1 VKLKIGVAVILC
13 TEDKSHPKFGM
24 VKNLF
29 VVDSELILAI
39 HALEILEYSEH
50 HHSWVVK
57 ESDRK
62 TAISAKRIPCRQVL
76 TLRPIRDTFSKHFF
90 ITLKYSL

>member
-1 VKLKIGVAVILC
+1 MKLKIGIAVILC

-24 VKNLF
+24 VKILF

-62 TAISAKRIPCRQVL
+62 NSYISQK
-76 TLRPIRDTFSKHFF
+76 D
-90 ITLKYSL
+90 SL

>member
-1 VKLKIGVAVILC
+1 MKLKIGAAVILC
-13 TEDKSHPKFGM
+13 TKDKSHPKFGI

-29 VVDSELILAI
+29 VVDGELILAI

-57 ESDRK
+57 ESECK
-62 TAISAKRIPCRQVL
+62 SVVSATSTNRQVL
-76 TLRPIRDTFSKHFF
+76 TLRAIRDTFSKHFF